1 MRRTNDMPRLFA
13 GVFFFKAP
21 STIIG
26 KRELENK
33 RISPANGE
41 YQLVNKSKMF
51 PSMLEAAL

>member
-1 MRRTNDMPRLFA
+1 MPRLFA

-41 YQLVNKSKMF
+41 YQFVNKSKMF